1 MNKAGNRPGFNLW
14 GIVMSYESDRNKEK
28 ANVRRLIRAALAN
41 GWTVSVNDGEE
52 WTIRKSRDSK
62 EIFAALF
69 TTDSDIVRFRDSEG
83 KSIGTIY
90 CIYGNEPESVVS
102 DYSSPNLDA
111 FGAFIEPITENFLTS
126 DSLFWQAC

>member
-1 MNKAGNRPGFNLW
+1 
-14 GIVMSYESDRNKEK
+14 MSYESDRNKEK
-28 ANVRRLIRAALAN
+28 ANVRRVIRAALAN

-52 WTIRKSRDSK
+52 WTVKKSRDSK

-69 TTDSDIVRFRDSEG
+69 TTDKDIVRFRDSEG

-102 DYSSPNLDA
+102 DYGSTNLDA
-111 FGAFIEPITENFLTS
+111 FDAFMKPIMDKF
-126 DSLFWQAC
+126 AA